1 MGLCE
6 SCQAQTGQ
14 VGSSKAAPKEKAI
27 YTGPSVWITS
37 NGFESETQWVHFI
50 QQLLKRKGVLAPE
63 DESASVTRQAL
74 VTKYADTIKTLKM
87 TYINDASFHRPEHL
101 MAAGRDRTNPKHWF
115 WWDNGMED
123 MMGLPRENIAMI
135 QILEKPWLF
144 NRAGRLANH
153 DRSEPN
159 VSELDPADEKKYFAA
174 LQLTQ
179 DAYNALKEKP
189 PQVGAGQAGKKLPGC
204 PASGLSCADELAEV
218 SSALNEKYKD
228 ALDRWCTEYID
239 GSDFICG
246 QGGEVVMLN
255 MAWQCNQVVA
265 GRLVDAV
272 RSNKTVYLGLS
283 ASSMVAAKSMEMTGE
298 IEPGWI
304 EAFSAHSKHLNRD
317 HFDENDL
324 DGDGTALNVLG
335 ALPLFESPLAMRPH
349 YSEAWEAEVLKK
361 NLEAEKE
368 CEHEA
373 GIEIDDEVVAK
384 SNDGVEAALRLLNLI
399 SSAGNKQDNP
409 VFVPLRNGRAF
420 EVNIYSNPHREV
432 FTVRN

>member
-1 MGLCE
+1 
-6 SCQAQTGQ
+6 
-14 VGSSKAAPKEKAI
+14 
-27 YTGPSVWITS
+27 
-37 NGFESETQWVHFI
+37 
-50 QQLLKRKGVLAPE
+50 
-63 DESASVTRQAL
+63 
-74 VTKYADTIKTLKM
+74 
-87 TYINDASFHRPEHL
+87 
-101 MAAGRDRTNPKHWF
+101 
-115 WWDNGMED
+115 
-123 MMGLPRENIAMI
+123 
-135 QILEKPWLF
+135 
-144 NRAGRLANH
+144 
-153 DRSEPN
+153 
-159 VSELDPADEKKYFAA
+159 
-174 LQLTQ
+174 
-179 DAYNALKEKP
+179 
-189 PQVGAGQAGKKLPGC
+189 
-204 PASGLSCADELAEV
+204 
-218 SSALNEKYKD
+218 
-228 ALDRWCTEYID
+228 
-239 GSDFICG
+239 
-246 QGGEVVMLN
+246 MLN